1 MRAGAW
7 RGEVG
12 LHSEGRQISRT
23 RGMTCKEKLRRRS
36 HSKHEGVSER
46 KSSAG
51 KSGILV
57 SLQVWPNLKW
67 ERRLGDEEPAHKM
80 TGRNESG

>member
-7 RGEVG
+7 RGEVR
-12 LHSEGRQISRT
+12 LHSEGRQIPRT
-23 RGMTCKEKLRRRS
+23 RGMTCKEKLRRS
-36 HSKHEGVSER
+36 HSKREGVSER
-46 KSSAG
+46 KSFAG

-57 SLQVWPNLKW
+57 LLQVWPNLKW